1 MTGDRSTAAVA
12 TGFVAALNSHDPD
25 LIAACVT
32 EDFHNEHT
40 SSLGNSLRGREAYRA
55 RLPVFLGGF
64 TDLHYEI
71 EDVVA
76 QDDRAV
82 VAYRMS
88 FGYRRDDGAVCPVS
102 VRGVFRFRVVD
113 GLIAHRADYWDG
125 ADFQRQVDAVARA

>member
-1 MTGDRSTAAVA
+1 MTDDPTTVVTR
-12 TGFVAALNSHDPD
+12 FVAALNGHDPD
-25 LIAACVT
+25 EIAACVT

-40 SSLGNSLRGREAYRA
+40 SSLGHSLRGREAYRA
-55 RLPVFLGGF
+55 RLPIFLGGF

-82 VAYRMS
+82 VAYRMT
-88 FGYRRDDGAVCPVS
+88 FRYDCADGVTRPVAI
-102 VRGVFRFRVVD
+102 RGVFRFRVVD

-125 ADFQRQVDAVARA
+125 VDFQRQVGQA

>member
-1 MTGDRSTAAVA
+1 MTGDRDAATVA
-12 TGFVAALNSHDPD
+12 TEFIAALNSHDPD
-25 LIAACVT
+25 RIAACVT
-32 EDFHNEHT
+32 PDFHNEHT

-55 RLPVFLGGF
+55 RLPVFLASF
-64 TDLHYEI
+64 TDLSYEV

-88 FGYRRDDGAVCPVS
+88 FGYPRDDGVVCPVA

-125 ADFQRQVDAVARA
+125 MDFQRQVDAAGPA